1 MKYYDKK
8 SIKSFVYQILSAENG
23 LFAVKSK
30 FGEKYTFSENDDL
43 LDEVDAEQIIQVL
56 DEPLFDSNRHY
67 TFNFSY
73 LKD

>member
-8 SIKSFVYQILSAENG
+8 SIKSLVYQILSAKNS
-23 LFAVKSK
+23 LFAVKSM
-30 FGEKYTFSENDDL
+30 FGEKYTFSENDYL
-43 LDEVDAEQIIQVL
+43 FDEVDAEQIIQTL
-56 DEPLFDSNRHY
+56 DEPLFDNNRRY